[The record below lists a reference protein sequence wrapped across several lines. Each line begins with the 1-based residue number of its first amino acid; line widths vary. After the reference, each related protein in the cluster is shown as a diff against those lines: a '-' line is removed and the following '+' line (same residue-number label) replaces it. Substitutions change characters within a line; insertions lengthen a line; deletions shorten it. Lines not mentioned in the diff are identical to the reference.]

1 MGRSRVPTARARAAP
16 RVAFEFLSSLG
27 KPKTGCFLDAADWRG
42 MVRLAIDASVT
53 VSELVTQPARRMT
66 ARREREPR
74 SPRAAASPR
83 RLELRMA
90 SIAATEVPAPP
101 LSTARA
107 VMESY
112 GGGGPPDDSA
122 DWANRATRGVSNA
135 RPPAEDDADATT
147 ADADGRSEM
156 TDLAEPAPA
165 AAGSFP
171 SSLPGD
177 ASVDGPAAFAVK
189 AVPFADDPTVDE
201 PNHASKLRSS
211 IDAPPAL
218 LEFLECRICLGSA
231 ADGGGEMCAPCL
243 CEGSVRAVHVSCLE
257 RWCRE
262 TGSVA
267 CELCTATFPARFA
280 SVGAPVRSERSERER
295 RAADAQVRE
304 RERLTRLL
312 QNFAAAY
319 GRPASRP
326 ADFAIINL
334 NAVLEAEARVRR
346 RAASDAT
353 YTTGDD
359 DDGTHVVVLDA
370 RGRAVT
376 LDAARVGAG
385 RLARVVLEGEEAL
398 DALDDEMDETA
409 YERDAYPPGS
419 RLGRARRAGTALA
432 RGRHA
437 RRGVGDEGGDT
448 AFVGAQAQF
457 RFWLRN
463 ALATLCFLLA
473 LYLVLFAVAASSPAS
488 GAHVFALRVFGF
500 ALPLVLLAR
509 VAYLYRRQRIHAL
522 AAQLDEVLVIR
533 DFQATRDFEAM
544 VDAEVGAPGAVPVEE
559 VGEAGGERV
568 RSATGAETRSHNADQ
583 NESATAGRHAPLAV

>member
-1 MGRSRVPTARARAAP
+1 
-16 RVAFEFLSSLG
+16 
-27 KPKTGCFLDAADWRG
+27 
-42 MVRLAIDASVT
+42 
-53 VSELVTQPARRMT
+53 
-66 ARREREPR
+66 
-74 SPRAAASPR
+74 
-83 RLELRMA
+83 MA

-107 VMESY
+107 VMESH

-147 ADADGRSEM
+147 ADADGRSET
-156 TDLAEPAPA
+156 TDIAEPAPA

-171 SSLPGD
+171 SSLPAPVPSAFTAGAPPPEPIDASAD
-177 ASVDGPAAFAVK
+177 ASVDGPAAFAMK
-189 AVPFADDPTVDE
+189 AVPFADDPTVDD

-211 IDAPPAL
+211 IDAPLAL

-262 TGSVA
+262 TGSVT

-280 SVGAPVRSERSERER
+280 SVGAPVRYERSERER

-334 NAVLEAEARVRR
+334 NAVLEAEARIRR
-346 RAASDAT
+346 RAASETLRDAT
-353 YTTGDD
+353 SHDVGDD
-359 DDGTHVVVLDA
+359 DAESTRVVVLDA

-385 RLARVVLEGEEAL
+385 RLARVMLEGEEAL
-398 DALDDEMDETA
+398 DAFDDEMDETA
-409 YERDAYPPGS
+409 SYETASYPPGS
-419 RLGRARRAGTALA
+419 RLGRARRAGRLA

-437 RRGVGDEGGDT
+437 RLRGDEGGDT
-448 AFVGAQAQF
+448 ACVGADF

-473 LYLVLFAVAASSPAS
+473 LYLVLFAVAASAPAS
-488 GAHVFALRVFGF
+488 GTHVFALRVFGF

-509 VAYLYRRQRIHAL
+509 VVYLYRRQRIHAL
-522 AAQLDEVLVIR
+522 AAHLDEVLVIR

-544 VDAEVGAPGAVPVEE
+544 VDAEVGAPDAVPAEE

-568 RSATGAETRSHNADQ
+568 RSATGVETRSQNADQ

>member
-1 MGRSRVPTARARAAP
+1 
-16 RVAFEFLSSLG
+16 
-27 KPKTGCFLDAADWRG
+27 
-42 MVRLAIDASVT
+42 
-53 VSELVTQPARRMT
+53 
-66 ARREREPR
+66 
-74 SPRAAASPR
+74 
-83 RLELRMA
+83 MA

-107 VMESY
+107 VMESH

-147 ADADGRSEM
+147 ADADGRSET
-156 TDLAEPAPA
+156 TDIAEPAPA

-171 SSLPGD
+171 SSLPAPVPSAFTAGAPPPEPIDASAD
-177 ASVDGPAAFAVK
+177 ASVDGPAAFAMK
-189 AVPFADDPTVDE
+189 AVPFADDPTVDD

-211 IDAPPAL
+211 IDAPLAL

-262 TGSVA
+262 TGSVT

-280 SVGAPVRSERSERER
+280 SVGAPVRYERSERER

-334 NAVLEAEARVRR
+334 NAVLEAEARIRR
-346 RAASDAT
+346 RAASETLRDAT
-353 YTTGDD
+353 SHDVGDD
-359 DDGTHVVVLDA
+359 DAESTRVVVLDA

-385 RLARVVLEGEEAL
+385 RLARVMLEGEEAL
-398 DALDDEMDETA
+398 DAFDDEMDETA
-409 YERDAYPPGS
+409 SYETASYPPGS
-419 RLGRARRAGTALA
+419 RLGRARRAGQLA

-437 RRGVGDEGGDT
+437 RLRGDEGGDT
-448 AFVGAQAQF
+448 ACVGADF

-473 LYLVLFAVAASSPAS
+473 LYLVLFAVAASAPAS
-488 GAHVFALRVFGF
+488 GTHVFALRVFGF
-500 ALPLVLLAR
+500 ALPLLLLAR

-544 VDAEVGAPGAVPVEE
+544 VDAEVGAPDAVPAEE

-568 RSATGAETRSHNADQ
+568 RSATGVETRSQNADQ

>member
-1 MGRSRVPTARARAAP
+1 
-16 RVAFEFLSSLG
+16 
-27 KPKTGCFLDAADWRG
+27 
-42 MVRLAIDASVT
+42 
-53 VSELVTQPARRMT
+53 
-66 ARREREPR
+66 
-74 SPRAAASPR
+74 
-83 RLELRMA
+83 MA

-156 TDLAEPAPA
+156 TDLAEPSPA

-218 LEFLECRICLGSA
+218 LELLECRICLGSA

-409 YERDAYPPGS
+409 YGRDAYPPGS

-437 RRGVGDEGGDT
+437 RLRGDEVPVT
-448 AFVGAQAQF
+448 QF

-488 GAHVFALRVFGF
+488 GVEVFALRVFGF

-533 DFQATRDFEAM
+533 DFEATRDFEAM
-544 VDAEVGAPGAVPVEE
+544 VDAEVGAPGAVPAEE

-568 RSATGAETRSHNADQ
+568 RSATGAETRSQNADQ

>member
-1 MGRSRVPTARARAAP
+1 
-16 RVAFEFLSSLG
+16 
-27 KPKTGCFLDAADWRG
+27 
-42 MVRLAIDASVT
+42 
-53 VSELVTQPARRMT
+53 
-66 ARREREPR
+66 
-74 SPRAAASPR
+74 
-83 RLELRMA
+83 MA

-107 VMESY
+107 VMESH
-112 GGGGPPDDSA
+112 GGGGPPDHSA

-171 SSLPGD
+171 SSLPAPVPSAFTAGAPPPEPIDASAD
-177 ASVDGPAAFAVK
+177 ASVDGPAAFAMK
-189 AVPFADDPTVDE
+189 AVPFADDPTVDD

-211 IDAPPAL
+211 IDAPLAL

-262 TGSVA
+262 TGSVT

-280 SVGAPVRSERSERER
+280 SVGAPVRYERSERER

-385 RLARVVLEGEEAL
+385 RLARVMLEGEEAL

-409 YERDAYPPGS
+409 SYETASYPPGS

-437 RRGVGDEGGDT
+437 RLRGDEVPVT
-448 AFVGAQAQF
+448 QF

-473 LYLVLFAVAASSPAS
+473 LYLVLFAVAASAPAS
-488 GAHVFALRVFGF
+488 GTHVFALRVFGF
-500 ALPLVLLAR
+500 ALPLLLLAR
-509 VAYLYRRQRIHAL
+509 VAYLCRRQRIHAL

-544 VDAEVGAPGAVPVEE
+544 VDAEVGAPGAVPAEE

-568 RSATGAETRSHNADQ
+568 RSATGVETRSQNADQ

>member
-1 MGRSRVPTARARAAP
+1 
-16 RVAFEFLSSLG
+16 
-27 KPKTGCFLDAADWRG
+27 
-42 MVRLAIDASVT
+42 
-53 VSELVTQPARRMT
+53 
-66 ARREREPR
+66 
-74 SPRAAASPR
+74 
-83 RLELRMA
+83 MA

-107 VMESY
+107 VMESH

-147 ADADGRSEM
+147 ADADSRSET
-156 TDLAEPAPA
+156 TDLPEPAPA

-171 SSLPGD
+171 SSLPAPVPSAFTARAPPPEPIDASAD
-177 ASVDGPAAFAVK
+177 ASVDGPAAFAMK
-189 AVPFADDPTVDE
+189 AVPFVDDQTVDD

-211 IDAPPAL
+211 IDAPLAL

-262 TGSVA
+262 TGSVT

-280 SVGAPVRSERSERER
+280 SVGAPVRYERSERER

-334 NAVLEAEARVRR
+334 NAVLEAEARIRR
-346 RAASDAT
+346 RAASGAT
-353 YTTGDD
+353 YTIGDD
-359 DDGTHVVVLDA
+359 DDGTNVVVLDA

-376 LDAARVGAG
+376 LDTARVGAG

-409 YERDAYPPGS
+409 SYDAYPPGS
-419 RLGRARRAGTALA
+419 RLGRARRAGRLA

-437 RRGVGDEGGDT
+437 RLRGDEGGDT
-448 AFVGAQAQF
+448 AFVGAQF

-473 LYLVLFAVAASSPAS
+473 LYLVLFAVAASAPAS
-488 GAHVFALRVFGF
+488 GTHVFALRVFGF
-500 ALPLVLLAR
+500 ALPLLLLAR

-522 AAQLDEVLVIR
+522 AAQLDEVLVMR
-533 DFQATRDFEAM
+533 DFQSTRDFEAM

-568 RSATGAETRSHNADQ
+568 RSATGAETRSQNADQ